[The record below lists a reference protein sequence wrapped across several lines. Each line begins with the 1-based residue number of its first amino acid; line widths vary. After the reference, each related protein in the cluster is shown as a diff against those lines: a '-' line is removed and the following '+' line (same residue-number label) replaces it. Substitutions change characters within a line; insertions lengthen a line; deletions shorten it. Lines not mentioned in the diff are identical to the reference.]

1 MNFKTTRF
9 SVCTWR
15 IGVCGDYNIVN
26 KFHLLEQTS
35 MLEKFDLKDP
45 LLQVFWIISAKRLA
59 TRFSFSSEIT
69 LQDCSPFV

>member
-1 MNFKTTRF
+1 
-9 SVCTWR
+9 
-15 IGVCGDYNIVN
+15 
-26 KFHLLEQTS
+26 
-35 MLEKFDLKDP
+35 MLEKFDLNDP